1 MFSKGLKQP
10 KEYFTIKK
18 KTVSIN
24 GCYAAVCLKLITIV
38 LMKMMVYTSS
48 CRPELDCW
56 KCWWQE
62 GDTGGW
68 GAESEKAERT
78 SVQGV
83 GVTASRPLDLLDVL
97 QDHVV

>member
-1 MFSKGLKQP
+1 MTRVVVVVV
-10 KEYFTIKK
+10 E
-18 KTVSIN
+18 
-24 GCYAAVCLKLITIV
+24 
-38 LMKMMVYTSS
+38 
-48 CRPELDCW
+48 
-56 KCWWQE
+56 
-62 GDTGGW
+62 